1 MTRAIKN
8 TRAVELQGKRAGF
21 FSRAIA
27 SSIDLGIAFGILIG
41 IIFGLQIVGDLVS
54 SDKIVL
60 ETPNPG
66 ISGTAMLVVF
76 TLYLALG
83 WGSTGRTIG
92 KQIMGLRVVR
102 TDTEPLRPMQ
112 ALGRGLLCA
121 AFYPGLLLALLH
133 RRNAGLEDLV
143 CGTVVVYDWIPESA
157 RRSMPTPVTGT
168 VSRKASA

>member
-1 MTRAIKN
+1 MTRVIKS

-27 SSIDLGIAFGILIG
+27 SGIDLGVAFALLLA
-41 IIFGLQIVGDLVS
+41 IIFVVQAVLDLIS
-54 SDKIVL
+54 SDTITI

-66 ISGTAMLVVF
+66 LSGSGMILVF
-76 TLYLALG
+76 TIYLAIG
-83 WGSTGRTIG
+83 WGSTGRTVG

-121 AFYPGLLLALLH
+121 VFYPCLLLALFH
-133 RRNAGLEDLV
+133 RRNAGVEDLV
-143 CGTVVVYDWIPESA
+143 CGSVVVYDWIPASA
-157 RRSMPTPVTGT
+157 RRRMPTPVTGT
-168 VSRKASA
+168 VSREAGA